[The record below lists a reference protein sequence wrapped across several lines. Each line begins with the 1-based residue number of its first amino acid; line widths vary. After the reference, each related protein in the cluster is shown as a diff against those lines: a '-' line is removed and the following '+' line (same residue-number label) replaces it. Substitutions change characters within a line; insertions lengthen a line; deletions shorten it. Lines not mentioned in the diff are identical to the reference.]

1 MKKLIL
7 GCLLFSASNFASAL
21 SLDVQRNI
29 FTDTLD
35 LQEKKQWQKANQNI
49 NDIADYP
56 LAYVAEY
63 NYLNANM
70 STVSDADII
79 NFIKTHKG
87 KVVSDDLQRSYLFY
101 LAKQKNWKQFL
112 TAYPKMPNNRVLK
125 CYYLQASIAT
135 GQSEKAWPDAQ
146 KYWLSSTS
154 LPNACDDVYV
164 YYQAHKNLTQEDI
177 WQRFNL
183 AFVKNK
189 QGLMRFLTA
198 RMDKDKA
205 ALATQLYE
213 LHKDPKSLLDS
224 DLFASRKVQSYRFLV
239 PSIKRLA
246 RKDLAKAMLAY
257 QQFDKKIAFTATE
270 TNAIKK
276 QFATLIV
283 QRDKTSYFSWLDKE
297 LPSLNNASLV
307 EQRIRYAIKRSDWK
321 NIGYW
326 LSKLPDEQRYS
337 SAWLYWQAKVLE
349 QAGEADKAKS
359 IYEKVAKNRNFHG
372 FMASQKLGLNFSLNA
387 QTIVEEKDSL
397 NSLGGEL
404 AVIDELLFHQLRIQ
418 AKRQWQRLLNT
429 QNKKIQQKL
438 GLYAYDQGWAHL
450 SVLASINSKS
460 WNALN
465 IRFPT
470 AKPEIFVKAANK
482 YDLEDTYIYAI
493 TRRESSFDEYAKSP
507 VGASGYMQLMPKTAK
522 ETARKIELT
531 EYNEV
536 SQLNQGALNVQLGA
550 AYFNGLLTR
559 YDGNR
564 VLATAAYNA
573 GPHRVDRWVTPDKK
587 NGNIGIEIDS
597 WVDTIP
603 YYETRAYVQSVL
615 AYNVIYQ
622 HVLGK
627 PLKFLNQK
635 EFLARY

>member
-56 LAYVAEY
+56 LAYVAQY

-70 STVSDADII
+70 STVSDADIL

-112 TAYPKMPNNRVLK
+112 TAYPTMPNNRVLK

-198 RMDKDKA
+198 RMDKNKA

-224 DLFASRKVQSYRFLV
+224 ELFASRELQSYRFLV

-257 QQFDKKIAFTATE
+257 QQFGKKIAFTANE
-270 TNAIKK
+270 NLAIKK

-283 QRDKTSYFSWLDKE
+283 QRDKTNYFSWLDKE

-307 EQRIRYAIKRSDWK
+307 EQRIRYAIKRSDWES
-321 NIGYW
+321 IGYW
-326 LSKLPDEQRYS
+326 LTKLPDEKRYS

-397 NSLGGEL
+397 NALGGEL
-404 AVIDELLFHQLRIQ
+404 AVIDELLFHQLSIQ

-470 AKPEIFVKAANK
+470 AKPEIFVQAANK

-536 SQLNQGALNVQLGA
+536 SQLNQGALNVQLGT

-635 EFLARY
+635 EFLGRY